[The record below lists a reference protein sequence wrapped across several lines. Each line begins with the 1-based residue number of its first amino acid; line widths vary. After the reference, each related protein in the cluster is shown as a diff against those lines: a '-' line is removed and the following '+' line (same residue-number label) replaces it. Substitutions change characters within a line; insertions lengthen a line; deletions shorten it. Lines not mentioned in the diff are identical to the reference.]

1 MMALVASGS
10 LSNAETRSSWLARLH
25 INEGREFLGV
35 ERTFQQNYRVA
46 NFLNSGIN

>member
-25 INEGREFLGV
+25 INERSGIFV